1 MAFLYSS
8 SDAVTFFA
16 PPKASG
22 AVVGGALTVDPV
34 DAEPSQ
40 PGSADRTNATTANE
54 LKNQFRYI
62 NRIPRKVN
70 LDSNVEPFSRGF
82 ACSVTIGTIVRHG
95 F

>member
-54 LKNQFRYI
+54 LKNQFRFI
-62 NRIPRKVN
+62 NRVPRKVDTYKKN
-70 LDSNVEPFSRGF
+70 GSDSSKPPPLHLTS
-82 ACSVTIGTIVRHG
+82 
-95 F
+95 